1 MQRQRS
7 RGHRWP
13 ARQLD
18 FDQERDVK
26 MDLKAIDDGLTRGEF
41 FLDYLPPISL
51 GDGRCVGAE
60 ALARW
65 RHPAGVVQPDEFIPL
80 LENTPLSGRLTYW
93 VIDTVAA
100 ELSGWLRA
108 HPQVHVSINV
118 PPEVLG
124 RGGLGYAAEKSGLR
138 EFASQLVLEVT
149 ERGVPDL
156 LGLQALIAIPDVGVR
171 LALDDVSMS
180 GANLAILTR
189 SPFTVIKLDLA
200 LVQQITPQTPH
211 PAWLQGITALLQ
223 TTQLDVVAEGVETEF
238 QATALRQC
246 GISLAQGFH
255 FARPT
260 SAAGLIEFHARNGG
274 SAC

>member
-1 MQRQRS
+1 
-7 RGHRWP
+7 
-13 ARQLD
+13 
-18 FDQERDVK
+18 VK

-41 FLDYLPPISL
+41 FLEYLPTISL

-65 RHPAGVVQPDEFIPL
+65 RHPDGVIQPEEFIPL

-108 HPQVHVSINV
+108 HPQVHLSINV

-124 RGGLGYAAEKSGLR
+124 RGGLAYAAEKSGLR

-156 LGLQALIAIPDVGVR
+156 LGLQALIAIPDAGVR

-189 SPFTVIKLDLA
+189 SPFTFIKLDRA
-200 LVQQITPQTPH
+200 LVQQITPQTPQ
-211 PAWLQGITALLQ
+211 PTWLQGIAALLQ

-246 GISLAQGFH
+246 GISLAQGFR

-274 SAC
+274 GAC

>member
-1 MQRQRS
+1 
-7 RGHRWP
+7 
-13 ARQLD
+13 
-18 FDQERDVK
+18 
-26 MDLKAIDDGLTRGEF
+26 
-41 FLDYLPPISL
+41 
-51 GDGRCVGAE
+51 
-60 ALARW
+60 
-65 RHPAGVVQPDEFIPL
+65 
-80 LENTPLSGRLTYW
+80 

-108 HPQVHVSINV
+108 HPQVHLSINV

-124 RGGLGYAAEKSGLR
+124 RGGLAYAAEKSGLR

-156 LGLQALIAIPDVGVR
+156 LGLQALVAIPDIGVR

-189 SPFTVIKLDLA
+189 SPFTFIKVDRA
-200 LVQQITPQTPH
+200 LIRQITPQMPH
-211 PAWLQGITALLQ
+211 PTWLQGIAALLR

-246 GISLAQGFH
+246 GISLGQGFH

-260 SAAGLIEFHARNGG
+260 SAAGLIEFHGRNGG
-274 SAC
+274 GAC